1 MDCDIGGYPKN
12 IGDIR
17 RLSPPKKWLGY
28 VRIIPEL
35 LINRGR
41 SAAQDAGPWLVACK
55 EMIEGPAL
63 RIGEGKSG
71 LVQFECGK

>member
-1 MDCDIGGYPKN
+1 M
-12 IGDIR
+12 
-17 RLSPPKKWLGY
+17 

-55 EMIEGPAL
+55 EMIEGPTL
-63 RIGEGKSG
+63 RIGEGKPG
-71 LVQFECGK
+71 LVQVEWGK